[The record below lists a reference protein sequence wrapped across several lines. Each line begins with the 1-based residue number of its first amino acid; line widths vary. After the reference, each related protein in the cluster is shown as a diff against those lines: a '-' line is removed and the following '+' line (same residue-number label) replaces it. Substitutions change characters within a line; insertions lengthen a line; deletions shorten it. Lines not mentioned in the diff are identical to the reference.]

1 MSDVAELRELAQHV
15 RELAVQT
22 RGCAGEMRDAQSVEF
37 VSKAADRYREDL
49 RHEANGADS
58 AANELDDAARA
69 LMDHAHH
76 VEQNLAR
83 IHAIEHWFGDRLRD
97 AQHEISQAAD
107 TVTDTARDL
116 VDLARHAPVPG
127 SPDWLDFGRG
137 WLP

>member
-1 MSDVAELRELAQHV
+1 MSDVAELRDLAQRV
-15 RELAVQT
+15 RELAAQT
-22 RGCAGEMRDAQSVEF
+22 RGCAGQMRSAQGVDF

-49 RHEANGADS
+49 RNEANGAER

-83 IHAIEHWFGDRLRD
+83 IHALERWFGDRVSD
-97 AQHEISQAAD
+97 ARREISEAVD
-107 TVTDTARDL
+107 TVSDTAHDL
-116 VDLARHAPVPG
+116 VDLARRAPLPG
-127 SPDWLDFGRG
+127 SPDWLDFGRR